1 MKNLKRTIKS
11 PRQLNSESGS
21 VFQVDSVCNSSCI
34 FLTNREAELKRK
46 QKEAEMEADREA
58 KEAEKA

>member
-1 MKNLKRTIKS
+1 M
-11 PRQLNSESGS
+11 
-21 VFQVDSVCNSSCI
+21 CNSFCI
-34 FLTNREAELKRK
+34 FLTNREVELKRK